1 VQGSAIPLTSNPR
14 GKIMTAENKDIAA
27 AMLTLATI
35 SLEKEPFIFALK
47 NDSGWASL
55 DASSKREKTVDTVL
69 GIFGYIRDK
78 LQKGEIPS
86 TMCDHQNSQRY
97 PF

>member
-1 VQGSAIPLTSNPR
+1 
-14 GKIMTAENKDIAA
+14 MTTENKDITA
-27 AMLTLATI
+27 AMLTLAAI
-35 SLEKEPFIFALK
+35 SLEKEPFHFALK
-47 NDSGWASL
+47 NDNWSSL
-55 DASSKREKTVDTVL
+55 DADSRLEKTVDTVL

-86 TMCDHQNSQRY
+86 TMCDRQNSPKRH